1 MTIRIYKDLQTTIMM
16 ESIEFDRVKL
26 GETKKYTMYLKNTD
40 TEWAVHNIKFE
51 NTNPELRFEY
61 PQTIEAN
68 EVKELNIYWTPKLDS
83 RKPLRTDFKIS
94 GDIYIG

>member
-1 MTIRIYKDLQTTIMM
+1 MIRIYTDSQTEKVI
-16 ESIEFDRVKL
+16 ESLNLGRVLL
-26 GETKKYTMYLKNTD
+26 GETKKYTLFMKNTD
-40 TEWAVHNIKFE
+40 TNWPVHNIKIE

-61 PQTIEAN
+61 PQSMEAN

-83 RKPLRTDFKIS
+83 RKPLRTEFKYS

>member
-1 MTIRIYKDLQTTIMM
+1 MTIRIYIDPETTTTTESLDLG
-16 ESIEFDRVKL
+16 RVLL
-26 GETKKYTMYLKNTD
+26 GETKKYTMYMKNTD

-61 PQTIEAN
+61 PQSMEAN

-83 RKPLRTDFKIS
+83 RKPLSTEFKYS